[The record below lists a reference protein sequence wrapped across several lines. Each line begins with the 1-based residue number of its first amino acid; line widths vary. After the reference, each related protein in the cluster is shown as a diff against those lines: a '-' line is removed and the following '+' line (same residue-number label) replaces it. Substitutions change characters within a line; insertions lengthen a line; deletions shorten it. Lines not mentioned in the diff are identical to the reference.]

1 MDFISALNQI
11 PSGIYSLLGVVLG
24 FGMTCAR
31 DWYSNRDKL
40 FCSFES
46 EIPYEGWEY
55 DKTPKEGDSGKIIK
69 MYNCGNKPL
78 LIEDISI
85 GYKKM
90 PIDGVLTN
98 PVAILPYQE
107 KSCSITK
114 QDYQVMCRWVENDL
128 QGKVYIIAYTV
139 DGERIR
145 RELDIR
151 ILRLRYSVEM

>member
-24 FGMTCAR
+24 FGMTCTR

-55 DKTPKEGDSGKIIK
+55 DKTPKEGESGKIIK

-85 GYKKM
+85 VYKKM

-107 KSCSITK
+107 KAAL
-114 QDYQVMCRWVENDL
+114 L
-128 QGKVYIIAYTV
+128 QNKIIRLCV
-139 DGERIR
+139 DGWRTIYKVKFI
-145 RELDIR
+145 LLR
-151 ILRLRYSVEM
+151 ILWMEKE

>member
-11 PSGIYSLLGVVLG
+11 PSGIYSLLGIVLG
-24 FGMTCAR
+24 FGMTCTR

-40 FCSFES
+40 FCSFEA

-78 LIEDISI
+78 LIENISI
-85 GYKKM
+85 VYKKM

-107 KSCSITK
+107 KVALLQNKITRL
-114 QDYQVMCRWVENDL
+114 C
-128 QGKVYIIAYTV
+128 V
-139 DGERIR
+139 DGWRTIYKVKFI
-145 RELDIR
+145 LLR
-151 ILRLRYSVEM
+151 ILWMEKE